1 MPLKIATLE
10 QSQATDQEDP
20 ISEKLAEMTEKGLEF
35 LAVFAENRIV
45 SEYEIIVPL
54 KAESGVKLR
63 DYQKEGIN
71 WMA

>member
-1 MPLKIATLE
+1 
-10 QSQATDQEDP
+10 
-20 ISEKLAEMTEKGLEF
+20 MTEKGLEF

>member
-1 MPLKIATLE
+1 
-10 QSQATDQEDP
+10 
-20 ISEKLAEMTEKGLEF
+20 MTKKGLEF

-45 SEYEIIVPL
+45 TEYELIVPM
-54 KAESGVKLR
+54 KSSTGRKLR